1 MDKQKSLKGYHV
13 IFLVQNTMLGT
24 GLLSLPQR
32 LSSLGYSEAF
42 FPIFMG
48 IVATLNLWPMIWL
61 ISKFP
66 NENLFRINEIL
77 LGKVFGK
84 SINFLLVLHFT
95 LFLASVIGIYMQLI
109 QTTAL
114 QEQKITIPVFFFL
127 LLLLY
132 IVNGGIKHIARFCI
146 LAFFLTLPMLYVLRW
161 VLPEGEITHVLP
173 FFNYSMH
180 DVIIAMKDGYLSIL
194 GYELIMFFYPFIADK
209 KQAFKHVVVGIWIT
223 IVLALIVTIMSVMYF
238 SEWQLKN
245 VEFSVLHLFKS
256 GEFSFL
262 ERVDILGVTLWVI
275 LVLTTVS
282 TYLWCAVK
290 GMESLQSAKKQSHA
304 FILAILIFVIIV
316 IPFSH
321 EMRMKIYE
329 VSNNAAFFLLVW
341 PIVLILV
348 YLIRKKKVQ
357 NIEE

>member
-13 IFLVQNTMLGT
+13 VFLVQNTMLGT

-32 LSSLGYSEAF
+32 LSPLGYSEAF
-42 FPIFMG
+42 FPLFFG
-48 IVATLNLWPMIWL
+48 VVATLNLWPMIWL

-77 LGKVFGK
+77 LGKGIGK
-84 SINFLLVLHFT
+84 TINLFLVLHFT
-95 LFLASVIGIYMQLI
+95 LFLAAIIGIYMQLI

-114 QEQKITIPVFFFL
+114 QEQKITLPVIFFL

-132 IVNGGIKHIARFCI
+132 IVNGGIKHIARFCT
-146 LAFFLTLPMLYVLRW
+146 LGFFIGLPMLYATRW
-161 VLPEGEITHVLP
+161 IIPEGEITHLVPL
-173 FFNYSMH
+173 FNYSLQ
-180 DVIIAMKDGYLSIL
+180 DFLVATKDGYLSIL
-194 GYELIMFFYPFIADK
+194 GYELIMFFYPFIDNK
-209 KQAFKHVVVGIWIT
+209 KRAFKHAAVGLWIT
-223 IVLALIVTIMSVMYF
+223 IVISTIVTVLSVMYF

-275 LVLTTVS
+275 LVLTTTS

-290 GMESLQSAKKQSHA
+290 GIESFRSVKKSYHA
-304 FILAILIFVIIV
+304 FFLAIIIFVIIS
-316 IPFSH
+316 IPISH
-321 EMRMKIYE
+321 ELRLKIYDI
-329 VSNNAAFFLLVW
+329 SNYAAYFLLVW

-348 YLIRKKKVQ
+348 YSLRKKKVQ
-357 NIEE
+357 NSEQ